1 MNNKTRK
8 IKYNLSNRYIFILL
22 SIGLIFVL
30 TFINNYYFYS
40 HVERTS
46 LRDGVQ
52 LEKMLI
58 DYINNDSSK
67 DPIKLEQELLSLT
80 KTWLSNS
87 YYIEEL
93 IVIDLNNNS
102 IPLKK
107 QNRWDYAAST
117 KIYININSLINK
129 KRDSFLLVSQ
139 KNFKEIISTV
149 IKSMTFSINEILL
162 DINKN
167 IYSEFDGKIISIND
181 AKDKIYD
188 DIININGK
196 QFEDIEGAKY
206 IEILNEKE
214 NIIKKY
220 YIPPYNEI
228 NIKEGMLVTKNQ
240 IIAEGSIYTALEN
253 FQNIYWLRS
262 RPFVGFTIF
271 TVVILFLFRRRKE
284 QLEEEK
290 KEIEEQNR
298 IELEKLEKQIEDERT
313 EKEEIIKKQNK
324 LEEEH
329 RTVCERFKQHEAFV
343 KFAFEE
349 TTIDELL
356 EKNRRILGNMFRLVA
371 EKIVF
376 SIYES
381 KIRPIIKKRDTLDS
395 CLQEVKLLEIL
406 KPSSINALYA
416 VKNFGNDNS
425 HYSSEE
431 NQTSY
436 VRTIVIAKDLIDVIE
451 EYLSIKQKLEKKQT
465 DNEMEES
472 EKIKNVSK
480 PGLRIVK
487 KVSN

>member
-139 KNFKEIISTV
+139 KNFKEIIFTV
-149 IKSMTFSINEILL
+149 IKSMTFSINEILV

-253 FQNIYWLRS
+253 FQNIYWLKS

-271 TVVILFLFRRRKE
+271 TVVLLFLFSRRKE

-290 KEIEEQNR
+290 
-298 IELEKLEKQIEDERT
+298 
-313 EKEEIIKKQNK
+313 
-324 LEEEH
+324 
-329 RTVCERFKQHEAFV
+329 
-343 KFAFEE
+343 
-349 TTIDELL
+349 
-356 EKNRRILGNMFRLVA
+356 
-371 EKIVF
+371 
-376 SIYES
+376 
-381 KIRPIIKKRDTLDS
+381 
-395 CLQEVKLLEIL
+395 
-406 KPSSINALYA
+406 
-416 VKNFGNDNS
+416 
-425 HYSSEE
+425 
-431 NQTSY
+431 
-436 VRTIVIAKDLIDVIE
+436 
-451 EYLSIKQKLEKKQT
+451 
-465 DNEMEES
+465 
-472 EKIKNVSK
+472 
-480 PGLRIVK
+480 
-487 KVSN
+487 